1 MRCSRGRSRPAPEK
15 STPSRKTTDGG
26 WAAWSTRSAII
37 GKSAARWRRRM
48 RRMPGLGAVVTVIAL
63 AGAAAPPHRVSFATE
78 DGGRVYAD
86 LYGTGG
92 RGVVLAHGG
101 RFTKESWEK
110 RARGLA
116 APGRRTRTIACGAR
130 GQSRGPASKP
140 PADGVEYD
148 VLAAVRYLRA
158 SGARTVSIVGAS
170 FGGAAAA
177 QAAVLARPGEIDRLV
192 LLAHGEIPEPER
204 MQGRKLFVVARDD
217 ANDAG
222 PRLPRIRRQY
232 ERAPGPKELLILEG
246 SAHAQF
252 IFETDQGERLMR
264 EIVRGTVRVS
274 KAIAQRELD
283 HARAAVGDHLPQR
296 RIGLESGGVEA
307 RRAVERAELGAVRE
321 VVELGAELQPVIL
334 VQSKHLRQRDVPLVD
349 AGLAHDVLGCVAVID
364 VPGKG
369 HAELRRAGPADDGR
383 VEP

>member
-1 MRCSRGRSRPAPEK
+1 
-15 STPSRKTTDGG
+15 
-26 WAAWSTRSAII
+26 
-37 GKSAARWRRRM
+37 M

-78 DGGRVYAD
+78 DGGRVHAD

-92 RGVVLAHGG
+92 RGFVLAHGG

-110 RARGLA
+110 QARALADAGFRTLAIDFRG
-116 APGRRTRTIACGAR
+116 R
-130 GQSRGPASKP
+130 GQSRGPESKP
-140 PADGVEYD
+140 PDDGVEYD

-264 EIVRGTVRVS
+264 EIVRFLS
-274 KAIAQRELD
+274 A
-283 HARAAVGDHLPQR
+283 P
-296 RIGLESGGVEA
+296 
-307 RRAVERAELGAVRE
+307 
-321 VVELGAELQPVIL
+321 
-334 VQSKHLRQRDVPLVD
+334 
-349 AGLAHDVLGCVAVID
+349 
-364 VPGKG
+364 
-369 HAELRRAGPADDGR
+369 
-383 VEP
+383 